1 MKDLTNRISS
11 IAMLALAALPI
22 VALATPSNA
31 ATVIKVRDINVLT
44 AQGSATFND
53 RANVAVMKFCAHE
66 RQLSARAACMT
77 GARVEIEEKFAG
89 LKTAQLE
96 RASQNLAAR

>member
-1 MKDLTNRISS
+1 MNDFTNRVSS

-31 ATVIKVRDINVLT
+31 ATAVKVRDINVLT
-44 AQGSATFND
+44 AQGSATFTD
-53 RANVAVMKFCAHE
+53 RANVAVLKFCAPE
-66 RQLSARAACMT
+66 RNLSARAACIS
-77 GARVEIEEKFAG
+77 GARAEIQEKLAV

-96 RASQNLAAR
+96 QASKNLAAR